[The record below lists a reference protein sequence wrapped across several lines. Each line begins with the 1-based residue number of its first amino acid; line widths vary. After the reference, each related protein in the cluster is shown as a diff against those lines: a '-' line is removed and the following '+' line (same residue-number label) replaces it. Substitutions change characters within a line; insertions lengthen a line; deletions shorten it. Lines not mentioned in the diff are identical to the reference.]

1 MINTFVPHSYAFQ
14 AYLISM
20 EATQEIATGMIHM
33 NTASL
38 IKVML
43 RGFWKGT
50 GDNVIEA
57 HCHHGVDQTKSQ
69 PHLLDYSQKYDF
81 QMVVWYSYKYLYLAV
96 HASTLLFI
104 FSASLTNACSWLTK
118 LPVSSDCVHA
128 ACRVVFDP
136 LLLLCQRCL
145 SLTFSKWVKSTGCNR
160 FSHWLGSVIC
170 LSPSPAETNDIV
182 ILGGKLLAIRPLFV
196 YCCLLH

>member
-14 AYLISM
+14 AYFISM

-38 IKVML
+38 IQVML
-43 RGFWKGT
+43 QGFWKGT
-50 GDNVIEA
+50 GDNVTEA
-57 HCHHGVDQTKSQ
+57 HCHHGVDQTKPQ
-69 PHLLDYSQKYDF
+69 PHLLDYSHKYI
-81 QMVVWYSYKYLYLAV
+81 VVWYSYKYLYLAG
-96 HASTLLFI
+96 HASKLLLI
-104 FSASLTNACSWLTK
+104 FSASLMNACSWLTK
-118 LPVSSDCVHA
+118 LPVSPECVHA

-136 LLLLCQRCL
+136 LLLLCQWCL
-145 SLTFSKWVKSTGCNR
+145 SLTFSKWVKSTGCNC

-170 LSPSPAETNDIV
+170 PSPAETNDIV
-182 ILGGKLLAIRPLFV
+182 ILGGKVLAIRPLFV